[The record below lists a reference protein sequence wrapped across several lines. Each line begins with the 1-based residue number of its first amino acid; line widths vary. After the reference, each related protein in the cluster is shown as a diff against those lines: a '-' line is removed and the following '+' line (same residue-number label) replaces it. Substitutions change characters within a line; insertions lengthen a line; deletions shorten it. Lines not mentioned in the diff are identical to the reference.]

1 MVVRPRDVSPPD
13 LPARPASRTH
23 LVSWALV
30 VGIAALVGV
39 FSFSDTRKLWETAST
54 LNGWALLIP
63 LGGAFAS
70 YLFMALSYQ
79 GIARAA
85 GATMSFWEMLKITFV
100 ANTVNYLVT
109 TGGLSGFAVRMYFF
123 IRASIA
129 PGTAVIISMLQ
140 TFVTNVVLLF
150 FVVLGFSYLLAAHE
164 VRGFALIATVTLLSV
179 FALTALLFVLLLFHR
194 SLRRRTLFL
203 TAELAHWFLRRFVPR
218 HSPRRTR
225 IWRFQRNL
233 NRGLEFM
240 LARKRRMVAPVFWI
254 VIDWVVTL
262 FILWGAFVAVRHPIP
277 FSFVIVGFAVG
288 IVLSLV
294 SLVPAGLGIM
304 EGSMAAVFAGLSVPF
319 ETAVVAVLIFRVA
332 YYVMPMITSVFFF
345 RGMLVQGAHAP
356 EALEETGAY
365 PQGIPEKQV

>member
-1 MVVRPRDVSPPD
+1 MVVRPRDVSPPT
-13 LPARPASRTH
+13 RPAPPTSRTH

-30 VGIAALVGV
+30 VGITALVAV
-39 FSFSDTRKLWETAST
+39 LSFSDTRKLWETAAA

-63 LGGAFAS
+63 FGGALAS
-70 YLFMALSYQ
+70 YFFMALSYQ
-79 GIARAA
+79 GIAHAA

-100 ANTVNYLVT
+100 ANTVNYIVT

-123 IRASIA
+123 IRSAIA

-164 VRGFALIATVTLLSV
+164 LRGFALIATVVLLAV
-179 FALTALLFVLLLFHR
+179 FVLTALLFVLLLFHR
-194 SLRRRTLFL
+194 ALRRRTLFL
-203 TAELAHWFLRRFVPR
+203 GAELAHWFLERFVPR
-218 HSPRRTR
+218 HSPRRVH

-240 LARKRRMVAPVFWI
+240 LARKRHMVGPVLWI
-254 VIDWVVTL
+254 VVDWLVTL
-262 FILWGAFVAVRHPIP
+262 LILWGAFVAVRHPIP

-288 IVLSLV
+288 IVLSMV
-294 SLVPAGLGIM
+294 SLVPGGLGIM

-319 ETAVVAVLIFRVA
+319 ETAVVAVLIFRVS
-332 YYVMPMITSVFFF
+332 YYVMPMITSVFLF

-356 EALEETGAY
+356 EALKEAGA
-365 PQGIPEKQV
+365 